1 MSFTCLDQDCS
12 LYLAFLTIIHYN
24 VYGISFMSFFL
35 RFFQRTIESYVDKR
49 MGATYGPPAGKK
61 MTIFIDDINMPI
73 INEWGDQVR
82 NKL

>member
-1 MSFTCLDQDCS
+1 
-12 LYLAFLTIIHYN
+12 
-24 VYGISFMSFFL
+24 
-35 RFFQRTIESYVDKR
+35 

-82 NKL
+82 NSYQEIVLKLTNWNPIFFTLLESFFKVS

>member
-1 MSFTCLDQDCS
+1 
-12 LYLAFLTIIHYN
+12 
-24 VYGISFMSFFL
+24 
-35 RFFQRTIESYVDKR
+35 

-82 NKL
+82 NHFSNQDVEILICILP

>member
-1 MSFTCLDQDCS
+1 
-12 LYLAFLTIIHYN
+12 
-24 VYGISFMSFFL
+24 
-35 RFFQRTIESYVDKR
+35 

-82 NKL
+82 NSYQEIVLKSTNWNPIFFYLIGVFFFKFPNILKYQKKGNLK